1 MKERQATT
9 GSGGDGGN
17 GGTGGYGGGGGAGG
31 NGGPGGDGGGGYISG
46 LNDTG
51 AGGNGGNGGSG
62 GFGGGGGGGGA
73 GGTGFS
79 GGGAGG
85 GGGAG
90 NNFGGGGGGGGPGGY
105 DYASGQYGA
114 PGGGNVGGFGA
125 GDGAGASQGGGGGG
139 GLGGGGDI
147 FVASGG
153 SLIIEG
159 GLLSGGSTLDSNG
172 GTGAIGGAAIGD
184 GIFLQSG
191 NITLS
196 ATSANPLV
204 VNDPITD
211 QKGGGGTGVAG
222 LNIAG
227 TGTVDLGHQNTFA
240 GGIDIESGTLD
251 LTAPGAA
258 GSGPISFVA
267 QPTVDPTLEFT
278 PTDAPSNQ
286 IEDFGA
292 GDKIVIDGFQETG
305 VSYLG
310 GHLVLDGSGGPV
322 SLDLPGFTSTSQFS
336 IVDDPNTDTTTIT
349 QACYCRGTLI
359 QTKNGQRRVEELQIG
374 DEVMTASGRLRP
386 IKWIGRRSYAGRFIV
401 GRKDVLPV
409 CIKAGALDDNVPARD
424 LWISPNHA
432 MYFDTADGGVLVE
445 AKDIVNGVS
454 VVRAESIKHV
464 EYFHIELE
472 THDVIVAEGA
482 LSETFIDD
490 DSRGMFHNSHEYRR
504 LYAEERVAPA
514 HYCAP
519 RVDEGYELH
528 PSGSGLRCAPDWQ
541 RERSDSRG
549 APRVYRS
556 DHPTFNRRL
565 GAERRSYG
573 IAGLS
578 RHSRWWNPIGQV
590 LANRYREDL
599 KQAGLGSGWH
609 SFAFRLP
616 SGLAAAPNMIEVR
629 RSLDQAALS
638 PSSEVIRFGEPDAA

>member
-1 MKERQATT
+1 M
-9 GSGGDGGN
+9 
-17 GGTGGYGGGGGAGG
+17 
-31 NGGPGGDGGGGYISG
+31 
-46 LNDTG
+46 
-51 AGGNGGNGGSG
+51 
-62 GFGGGGGGGGA
+62 
-73 GGTGFS
+73 
-79 GGGAGG
+79 
-85 GGGAG
+85 
-90 NNFGGGGGGGGPGGY
+90 
-105 DYASGQYGA
+105 
-114 PGGGNVGGFGA
+114 
-125 GDGAGASQGGGGGG
+125 
-139 GLGGGGDI
+139 
-147 FVASGG
+147 
-153 SLIIEG
+153 
-159 GLLSGGSTLDSNG
+159 
-172 GTGAIGGAAIGD
+172 
-184 GIFLQSG
+184 
-191 NITLS
+191 
-196 ATSANPLV
+196 

-305 VSYLG
+305 DSYSG
-310 GHLVLDGSGGPV
+310 GHLVLDGPGGPV

-336 IVDDPNTDTTTIT
+336 IVDDSNADTTTVTT
-349 QACYCRGTLI
+349 QPCYCRGTLI
-359 QTKNGQRRVEELQIG
+359 QTKTGQRLVEELQIG

-386 IKWIGRRSYAGRFIV
+386 IKWIGRRSYAGRFII

-454 VVRAESIKHV
+454 IVRAESIKHV

-472 THDVIVAEGA
+472 THDVIIAEGA

-490 DSRGMFHNSHEYRR
+490 DSRGMFHNAHEYRR
-504 LYAEERVAPA
+504 LYAEEHVAPA

-519 RVDEGYELH
+519 RVDEGYELDAD
-528 PSGSGLRCAPDWQ
+528 PAADCVASGIGNG
-541 RERSDSRG
+541 ERSDPRS
-549 APRVYRS
+549 APRVCRS
-556 DHPTFNRRL
+556 DHGTFNRRL
-565 GAERRSYG
+565 GAERRSSRD
-573 IAGLS
+573 AGLS
-578 RHSRWWNPIGQV
+578 
-590 LANRYREDL
+590 
-599 KQAGLGSGWH
+599 
-609 SFAFRLP
+609 
-616 SGLAAAPNMIEVR
+616 
-629 RSLDQAALS
+629 
-638 PSSEVIRFGEPDAA
+638 